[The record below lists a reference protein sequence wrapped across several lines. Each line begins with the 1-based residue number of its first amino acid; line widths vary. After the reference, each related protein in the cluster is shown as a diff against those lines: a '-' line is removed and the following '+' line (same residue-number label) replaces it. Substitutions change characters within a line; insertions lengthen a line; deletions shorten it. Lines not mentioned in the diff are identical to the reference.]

1 MANLLERYGL
11 KEYTRPYSISFIDGF
26 LDCSYKIFMTH
37 FLKIRIDKTDFPRT
51 FGSGLHRAFNKVNE
65 LIMNHTECCRNCD
78 KDCKLY
84 SPDRVK
90 ALLVPEKECRIKQLM
105 MEQFLQEFNEDFE
118 EKALSTMKNKTLDEI
133 KEEIVK
139 HKQYAYDGMCETI
152 FKKQPRGEVLLTEK
166 TFSCRL
172 GEHDVLGIV
181 DLGMEINKK
190 GERKKVI
197 LDYKTAG
204 MDPGNK
210 LPIRQLSMYV
220 HLMENAGI
228 PANVVGA
235 IYVLKKSAP
244 KIVRKGS
251 KPFEQVKILS
261 ADVDDANNRAII
273 EHNLDDLETDISQI
287 KDCISHGIFTKNR
300 KSMFCSTCELRAF
313 CEDHHKLD
321 KLVENGMNLKS
332 TSEDKNETPG
342 EEDDG

>member
-11 KEYTRPYSISFIDGF
+11 QEYTRPYSISFIDGF
-26 LDCSYKIFMTH
+26 LDCSYKIFMSH
-37 FLKIRIDKTDFPRT
+37 FLKIKIEKTDFPRT
-51 FGSGLHRAFNKVNE
+51 FGSGLHRAFNKINE
-65 LIMNHTECCRNCD
+65 LIMNHTECCRNCE

-118 EKALSTMKNKTLDEI
+118 EKALSTMKNKTFEEI

-190 GERKKVI
+190 GEQKKVI

-204 MDPGNK
+204 MDPGSK
-210 LPIRQLSMYV
+210 LPIRQLAMYV
-220 HLMENAGI
+220 HLMENEGI

-251 KPFEQVKILS
+251 KPFEQVKVLS
-261 ADVDDANNRAII
+261 ADVDDADNRRII
-273 EHNLDDLETDISQI
+273 EHTLDDLQTDISQI

-300 KSMFCSTCELRAF
+300 KSMFCSTCELKAF

-321 KLVENGMNLKS
+321 KLVESRGIPAS
-332 TSEDKNETPG
+332 TNENVTPG
-342 EEDDG
+342 ENDDE